1 MSKIEV
7 LVKNLTTIGEG
18 PHFDEG
24 LLYYV
29 DIIGNSVGRYDTGSG
44 KNVFIKVRPLR
55 RIPLILGPAYD
66 MRATQTEMLN
76 DLCFILPNSN
86 CILLLQVPGGTFVSF
101 ITPIGGSDGSEFLIG
116 HDQTAALA
124 KIDWDEGKVRFFLT
138 AWLLWETSDFLVWR
152 EEDICVQTFIAN
164 SLANSSSLNL
174 YRFWM

>member
-1 MSKIEV
+1 MSSSK
-7 LVKNLTTIGEG
+7 
-18 PHFDEG
+18 
-24 LLYYV
+24 YV
-29 DIIGNSVGRYDTGSG
+29 
-44 KNVFIKVRPLR
+44 P
-55 RIPLILGPAYD
+55 YD
-66 MRATQTEMLN
+66 MRATPTEMPN

-138 AWLLWETSDFLVWR
+138 AWLLWEKSDFLVWR

-164 SLANSSSLNL
+164 SLANSSSLSL